1 MKFLNNILVK
11 NYNQIM
17 FVLMGFNLLSVGTLD
32 LFKNLLSDDTSYIL
46 LAINILFMYTVISV
60 GKSWY
65 PKIKELDNAEQD

>member
-1 MKFLNNILVK
+1 MKFLDNILVK

-65 PKIKELDNAEQD
+65 PKIKELDVEKP

>member
-1 MKFLNNILVK
+1 MKFLDNILVK

-32 LFKNLLSDDTSYIL
+32 LFKNLLSDDVSYIL

-65 PKIKELDNAEQD
+65 PKIKELDVEKP